1 MGHPMTRSIALLLFL
16 AYTPVH
22 GYVTF
27 TIRVRL
33 LGSFPSTSSILMAC
47 LSADG
52 ANCMGR
58 QWIWNETV
66 LSSPEGRKGM
76 STARDDQ
83 LEEPWEVEKGE
94 SRFLFVQLLPSWRNW
109 GSWETADVSI
119 LHPNGHK
126 YMHVVPMLDGRFDFF
141 VKIECAYG
149 FHGHGCLD
157 GCIPVKGHH
166 SCASDGTWVCAEG
179 RWGTFCDYP
188 MAGEGDISHADEL
201 RASASFDADW
211 DRMALLAVGSIMIVA
226 AALTV
231 HTLHRKRARSTAQLA
246 EEVPMV
252 HVE

>member
-1 MGHPMTRSIALLLFL
+1 
-16 AYTPVH
+16 
-22 GYVTF
+22 
-27 TIRVRL
+27 
-33 LGSFPSTSSILMAC
+33 
-47 LSADG
+47 
-52 ANCMGR
+52 
-58 QWIWNETV
+58 
-66 LSSPEGRKGM
+66 
-76 STARDDQ
+76 
-83 LEEPWEVEKGE
+83 
-94 SRFLFVQLLPSWRNW
+94 
-109 GSWETADVSI
+109 
-119 LHPNGHK
+119 
-126 YMHVVPMLDGRFDFF
+126 MLDGRFDFF

-246 EEVPMV
+246 EAYSLSVRWHRMYNGIAIELALWCSNAQMRMGSAHGSCGVERIDDVYCCDHLQLANRIKSYYSSLQNCRHLSVLGTQRIVVYFIRKELLACYRIIVLALNRQLYSTLLSDEEAMEMV
-252 HVE
+252 AESSGKP